1 MHFIGRVTM
10 LFANNS
16 LMECLITMKFLD
28 IFFLHP
34 DVIFSS
40 HTMFINA
47 STKEFT
53 LVNNAISSYGIA
65 FEELLYYRLARLIL

>member
-1 MHFIGRVTM
+1 MYFIGRVT
-10 LFANNS
+10 LFFAYNS
-16 LMECLITMKFLD
+16 LMECLITMKFLQ

-34 DVIFSS
+34 DAIFNS

-53 LVNNAISSYGIA
+53 LVNNAISSYDIA
-65 FEELLYYRLARLIL
+65 FEELLYYRLAPPI